1 MKKTRSFWDVTKMT
15 SGTAVVS
22 YDTRLW
28 IYSSV
33 ETLERAPTF
42 IINDV
47 SLPTWHKM
55 NKTNSKLVTEQVRKL
70 VRLKRKNVYQL
81 YFPPKKLK
89 LQRVTDTTH
98 DEETVCACS
107 KSGGKKLKLAKKRPK
122 LFRSERGPTGY
133 FVISGSWASLCISK
147 YYPGSVDISHQCWV
161 NFGVSKTR
169 LHRWFIRCTKTGTK
183 CHCETN
189 SRDTHMAFIWTN
201 QNAAAIHSQGNTY
214 ERVTIGCWG
223 QMTQKMNQN
232 SKLLFHWSNMAAVTS
247 CFATNTESPVG
258 VFCL

>member
-1 MKKTRSFWDVTKMT
+1 MS
-15 SGTAVVS
+15 
-22 YDTRLW
+22 
-28 IYSSV
+28 
-33 ETLERAPTF
+33 
-42 IINDV
+42 INYI
-47 SLPTWHKM
+47 SRQFFLI
-55 NKTNSKLVTEQVRKL
+55 
-70 VRLKRKNVYQL
+70 
-81 YFPPKKLK
+81 

-133 FVISGSWASLCISK
+133 FVISGLWASLYISK

-169 LHRWFIRCTKTGTK
+169 LHRWFIRCTKTTGTK

-214 ERVTIGCWG
+214 ERVTISCWG
-223 QMTQKMNQN
+223 QMTQKNE
-232 SKLLFHWSNMAAVTS
+232 SKFKTFVSLIQHGGCDIMLRHRHREPSWCLLSLRQS
-247 CFATNTESPVG
+247 C
-258 VFCL
+258 CI